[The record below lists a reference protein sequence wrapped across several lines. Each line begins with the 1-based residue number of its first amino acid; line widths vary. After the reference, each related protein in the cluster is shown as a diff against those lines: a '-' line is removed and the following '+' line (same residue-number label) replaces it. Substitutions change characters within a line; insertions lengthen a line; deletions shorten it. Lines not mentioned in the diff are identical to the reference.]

1 MNKALKIYLSVYTF
15 ITMVTSLI
23 CIVQLFDKIGVP
35 SGFISIYVLI
45 HIGSFALMLSY
56 AKEL

>member
-1 MNKALKIYLSVYTF
+1 MNKALKIYLRIFSF
-15 ITMVTSLI
+15 IIMVTSLI
-23 CIVQLFDKIGVP
+23 FIVQLLDKIGVP
-35 SGFISIYVLI
+35 SGFTSVYVLI